1 MQAVN
6 SGEGG
11 GRLDTLRQLAAEEVA
26 RQMDFRTDGPGGAV
40 GGDSHLYHAAV
51 TDPWSA
57 DALRTGRS
65 FAVKRFRDG
74 ARKARNDDNWF
85 HNADKTLG
93 YRRPFDHKP
102 QLKDYERMRYVAEDD
117 ETMEKFVA
125 LGGQRAYQ
133 RTPPSTPLAHLLFPE
148 ERLRVGRPAA
158 YPPAFDK
165 FFQERMGHD
174 HRFDNRYP
182 LDTNFKLLQLQRH
195 YSMNVPQAQ
204 VALQEIY
211 QEFLAAQRRA

>member
-1 MQAVN
+1 MQAMN

-26 RQMDFRTDGPGGAV
+26 RQIHFRTDEPGGAIR
-40 GGDSHLYHAAV
+40 GDRHLYHAAV

-65 FAVKRFRDG
+65 FAVKKFHNG
-74 ARKARNDDNWF
+74 VRKARNDRDWF

-93 YRRPFDHKP
+93 YRRPFDRKP
-102 QLKDYERMRYVAEDD
+102 QLKDYEVMRYVVEDD
-117 ETMEKFVA
+117 GTMERYVA
-125 LGGQRAYQ
+125 LGEHLGYQQQPQR
-133 RTPPSTPLAHLLFPE
+133 TPLAHLLFPE
-148 ERLRVGRPAA
+148 ERLGVGRPAA

-174 HRFDNRYP
+174 HRYDNQYP
-182 LDTNFKLLQLQRH
+182 LDTDFKLLQLQRE
-195 YSMNVPQAQ
+195 YGMTEPQAQ